1 MVRLE
6 EEQTINEPV
15 PDVPYPALGPVVVS
29 LTTY

>member
-15 PDVPYPALGPVVVS
+15 PDVSHSALGPVVVS
-29 LTTY
+29 LAAY